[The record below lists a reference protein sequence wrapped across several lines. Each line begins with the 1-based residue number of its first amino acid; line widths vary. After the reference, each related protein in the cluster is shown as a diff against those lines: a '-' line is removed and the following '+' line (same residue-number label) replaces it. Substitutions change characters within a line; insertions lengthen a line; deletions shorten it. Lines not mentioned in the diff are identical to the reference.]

1 MNTHNFKI
9 FVEALE
15 ALPEEIKNRKVKLSG
30 IDEPKPDKPIDMSGL
45 FSIVAKN
52 IEGLPEM
59 YKTILDYSNAHNPH
73 CIDVYNSN
81 IWGLATWDFIDGWDK
96 FHTIGYY
103 NIDFDKKEG
112 ETLTANDIII
122 YFRKEYDKYIKSEGA
137 N

>member
-30 IDEPKPDKPIDMSGL
+30 IDEPTPDKPIDMRGL

-73 CIDVYNSN
+73 CIDVYASTN
-81 IWGLATWDFIDGWDK
+81 ILKLCVFILLLRCVLCR
-96 FHTIGYY
+96 Y
-103 NIDFDKKEG
+103 
-112 ETLTANDIII
+112 
-122 YFRKEYDKYIKSEGA
+122 
-137 N
+137 